1 MSLQTQTLLSPTF
14 TPSLPKTLSPPPNK
28 RNPLLRSSIKHPL
41 RCTLSSVASPSTQP
55 VTKPSPAEVSRTI
68 MELSSTGTLS
78 TLTSEGWPLG
88 IGARFA
94 VDSLG
99 TPAMCLNLRDPQF
112 SLGQKS
118 SFHVQRLHTI
128 WEKKFGEELDEDL
141 AYVVSVDSVLQ
152 MDDFKEVTD
161 AKMIWVDRLGFDLHL
176 YWQGETF
183 EVRIPFPREVTDEK
197 GVKSS
202 FNTMAHL
209 AWEVEK
215 SYAVPE
221 FEKIKFMKK
230 IR

>member
-1 MSLQTQTLLSPTF
+1 
-14 TPSLPKTLSPPPNK
+14 
-28 RNPLLRSSIKHPL
+28 
-41 RCTLSSVASPSTQP
+41 
-55 VTKPSPAEVSRTI
+55 

-118 SFHVQRLHTI
+118 SFHVQLQQSKSRTPQCTLQGSLKKPEDRVLLKRLHTI

-152 MDDFKEVTD
+152 MYDFKEVTD
-161 AKMIWVDRLGFDLHL
+161 VKMIWVDRLGFDLHL
-176 YWQGETF
+176 YWQGEIF

-221 FEKIKFMKK
+221 FEKIKFMKR